1 MNQPLSTND
10 GLPESNPSATVE
22 EQALARGLIYRF
34 VAGAYRY
41 PDSDTRDTV
50 RQQDRAISEALAAL
64 ADSSATTSATCRL
77 RECLADLQAA
87 AQTCTAE
94 TLESDY
100 IALFGHAVQGL
111 CPLYE
116 AEYSESDERLQ
127 QPHELADLCAFYR
140 AFGLKLGDGVQERV
154 DFLTV
159 ECEFMAFLCV
169 KQAYA
174 EEHGDAEL
182 AAVTVDAQRK
192 FMHDHLGRWA
202 PACARRIIDQ
212 SEGTFYHSLA
222 RFTLAY
228 AIDDCQRLDVTPG
241 SEHLKLRLPLKEAD
255 ACLSCPMSQDNTDQG
270 SMAEAGVEADAPL
283 NLPPG
288 V

>member
-1 MNQPLSTND
+1 MHQPPSTNQHCGD
-10 GLPESNPSATVE
+10 SSPSPASDE
-22 EQALARGLIYRF
+22 RSLARGLIYRF
-34 VAGAYRY
+34 VAAAYRY
-41 PDSDTRDTV
+41 PDSGTRDTV
-50 RQQDRAISEALAAL
+50 RQQNRAISEALAAL
-64 ADSSATTSATCRL
+64 ADSSATTSATWRL
-77 RECLADLQAA
+77 RECLAGLQAA
-87 AQTCTAE
+87 SEACTDE

-127 QPHELADLCAFYR
+127 QPHELADLSAFYR
-140 AFGLKLGDGVQERV
+140 AFGLKLGKGVQERV
-154 DFLTV
+154 DFLAV

-174 EEHGDAEL
+174 EEHRNTEL

-192 FMHDHLGRWA
+192 FLHDHLGRWA
-202 PACARRIIDQ
+202 PACARRIIGQ

-228 AIDDCQRLDVTPG
+228 VIDDCQRLDVTPG

-255 ACLSCPMSQDNTDQG
+255 ACLSCPMAQDNTAQG
-270 SMAEAGVEADAPL
+270 DTSQGNMAEGVPKPL
-283 NLPPG
+283 QD
-288 V
+288 

>member
-1 MNQPLSTND
+1 MATMNQPLSTND
-10 GLPESNPSATVE
+10 GSQESNQSATVE

-41 PDSDTRDTV
+41 PESGTRDTV
-50 RQQDRAISEALAAL
+50 RQQNRAISEALAAL
-64 ADSSATTSATCRL
+64 ADSSDLRL
-77 RECLADLQAA
+77 RECFADLQAA
-87 AQTCTAE
+87 AQTSTAE

-100 IALFGHAVQGL
+100 ISLFGHAVQGR

-127 QPHELADLCAFYR
+127 QPHELSDLSAFYR
-140 AFGLKLGDGVQERV
+140 AFGLGLGEKVRERV
-154 DFLTV
+154 DFLAV

-174 EEHGDAEL
+174 EEHRDAEL
-182 AAVTVDAQRK
+182 AAVTVDAARK
-192 FMHDHLGRWA
+192 FLRDHLGRWV
-202 PACARRIIDQ
+202 PACARRTIDQ
-212 SEGTFYHSLA
+212 SHAPFYTALA

-228 AIDDCQRLDVTPG
+228 VIDDCQRLAVTPG
-241 SEHLKLRLPLKEAD
+241 SEHLKLRLPLKESD
-255 ACLSCPMSQDNTDQG
+255 ACLSCPMAAGDSQADVG
-270 SMAEAGVEADAPL
+270 S
-283 NLPPG
+283 NFPPE

>member
-1 MNQPLSTND
+1 MDQS
-10 GLPESNPSATVE
+10 PS
-22 EQALARGLIYRF
+22 LGHN
-34 VAGAYRY
+34 GAI
-41 PDSDTRDTV
+41 V
-50 RQQDRAISEALAAL
+50 EALAAL
-64 ADSSATTSATCRL
+64 DGDSDRRL
-77 RECLADLQAA
+77 PEHLDDLQAA
-87 AQTCTAE
+87 AEKSTPEA
-94 TLESDY
+94 LESDY
-100 IALFGHAVQGL
+100 IASFGHVVQSL

-116 AEYSESDERLQ
+116 AEFGESDERLQ
-127 QPHELADLCAFYR
+127 QPHELADLSAFYR
-140 AFGLKLGDGVQERV
+140 AFGLKLGNGVQERV
-154 DFLTV
+154 DFLAV

-192 FMHDHLGRWA
+192 FLHDHLGRWA

-212 SEGTFYHSLA
+212 SEAAFYRSLA

-228 AIDDCQRLDVTPG
+228 VIDDCRRLDVTPG

-255 ACLSCPMSQDNTDQG
+255 ACQSCPMSQGDASEGNMGQED
-270 SMAEAGVEADAPL
+270 AEAHAPL

>member
-10 GLPESNPSATVE
+10 GSRESNPSATLD

-41 PDSDTRDTV
+41 PDSGTRDTV

-64 ADSSATTSATCRL
+64 ADSSDRRL
-77 RECLADLQAA
+77 SECLADLQAA
-87 AQTCTAE
+87 AQTSTAE

-100 IALFGHAVQGL
+100 ISLFGHAVQGR

-127 QPHELADLCAFYR
+127 QPHELADLSAFYR
-140 AFGLKLGDGVQERV
+140 AFGLKLGKGVQERV
-154 DFLTV
+154 DFLAV

-174 EEHGDAEL
+174 QEHGDAEL
-182 AAVTVDAQRK
+182 AAITVDAQRK
-192 FMHDHLGRWA
+192 FLHDHLGRWA
-202 PACARRIIDQ
+202 PACTRRIIDQ
-212 SEGTFYHSLA
+212 SDETFYNSLA

-228 AIDDCQRLDVTPG
+228 VIEDCQRLDVTPG

-255 ACLSCPMSQDNTDQG
+255 ACLSCPMAQENMGEGD
-270 SMAEAGVEADAPL
+270 VEANASL

>member
-1 MNQPLSTND
+1 MATMNQPLSTND

-41 PDSDTRDTV
+41 PDSGTRDTV

-64 ADSSATTSATCRL
+64 ADSSDGLL
-77 RECLADLQAA
+77 RECLANLKVA

-127 QPHELADLCAFYR
+127 QPHELADLSAFYR

-154 DFLTV
+154 DFLAV

-182 AAVTVDAQRK
+182 ATVTVDAQRK
-192 FMHDHLGRWA
+192 FLHDHLGRWA

-212 SEGTFYHSLA
+212 SEATFYHSLA
-222 RFTLAY
+222 RFTLACV
-228 AIDDCQRLDVTPG
+228 IDDCKRLDVTPG

-255 ACLSCPMSQDNTDQG
+255 ACLSCPMSQDNTAEDG
-270 SMAEAGVEADAPL
+270 AEANSPL